1 MKFIKTAWS
10 MMEKPT
16 KRLLLS
22 GLIVVIGF
30 LLAFINEW
38 IYVICLCLALAN
50 VIHTS
55 WKYMFKEEWEEF
67 KLKVKDKI
75 ESDNIKQ

>member
-1 MKFIKTAWS
+1 MKFIKIAWS

-38 IYVICLCLALAN
+38 IYAICLCLALVN
-50 VIHTS
+50 MIHTG
-55 WKYMFKEEWEEF
+55 WKYIFKEEWEEF
-67 KLKVKDKI
+67 KLKVKDKMN
-75 ESDNIKQ
+75 EQ